1 MSLTERKV
9 IYTKSD
15 YIEAELVTL
24 KQAADML
31 GMSMPG
37 VIQMIY
43 RGQLTEVIN
52 QLNPDHHGRRMVP
65 RKQVEALM
73 GAR

>member
-9 IYTKSD
+9 IYTASD
-15 YIEAELVTL
+15 YSESDLVTL
-24 KQAADML
+24 KQAADL
-31 GMSMPG
+31 LDISMPG

-43 RGQLTEVIN
+43 RGKLTEVIN

-65 RKQVEALM
+65 LHQVTALM
-73 GAR
+73 RAK